1 MSGIALFEKATGPLA
16 EIYARLGKA
25 WTPEMQAVQA
35 RVGKFFQGLSE
46 DPAYA
51 ATSRDIPKGT
61 DRSIAWDLAKKY
73 GLDPH
78 SLITDQGSL
87 TVRPSGASISPIGDT
102 PLTLAAAL
110 REAPENRRA
119 VLMDR
124 IKFAKDAD
132 MAPYGDYHAIDMMG
146 AEAGSGLAKK
156 FYPLFTDW
164 LLAHPGTAALDL
176 GLSETNMQKKGLYQ
190 AMAMEK
196 YGDKGRNLMQIA
208 PEQLDGNYGSFKNDG
223 QFQRSDTPTQIG
235 ALNMAMGNNTTA
247 KVRALMKK
255 VDDERSAWLNGE
267 SIFQNNMD
275 GMDKFNDSYL
285 TARKLGLSDSFTPS
299 SNMDFNRIG
308 DSIGDLSS
316 QLGIARPVGYDTL
329 RRSGLTNDFL
339 INPDMDPRDFL
350 GSETIRGLAKAKGG
364 RVQVPGTHSGSLTQC
379 YCGAK

>member
-1 MSGIALFEKATGPLA
+1 MSGIALLEKATGPLA

-25 WTPEMQAVQA
+25 WTPEMQAMQA
-35 RVGKFFQGLSE
+35 RVGKFFQGLAE
-46 DPAYA
+46 DPAYS

-61 DRSIAWDLAKKY
+61 DRSIAWDLAKKH

-102 PLTLAAAL
+102 PLTLTAAL
-110 REAPENRRA
+110 RTANEDRRA
-119 VLMDR
+119 TLNNR
-124 IKFAKDAD
+124 IQFSKDAG
-132 MAPYGDYHAIDMMG
+132 MAPYGDFHAIDMMG
-146 AEAGSGLAKK
+146 ALAGTGMAKK

-164 LLAHPGTAALDL
+164 LLAHPGTAALEL
-176 GLSETNMQKKGLYQ
+176 GLSEPNMQKKGLYQ

-196 YGDKGRNLMQIA
+196 YGDRGRNLMQIA
-208 PEQLDGNYGSFKNDG
+208 PEQLDGNYGAFGNDR
-223 QFQRSDTPTQIG
+223 QFQRSGTPTQIG
-235 ALNMAMGNNTTA
+235 ALNMAIGNNTTA
-247 KVRALMKK
+247 KIRELLSASGNRFASKDLSGLGEFSSP
-255 VDDERSAWLNGE
+255 DDLAKFDYSL
-267 SIFQNNMD
+267 QNA
-275 GMDKFNDSYL
+275 K
-285 TARKLGLSDSFTPS
+285 RLGLSENFTPS

-339 INPDMDPRDFL
+339 TNPDMDPRDFL

-364 RVQVPGTHSGSLTQC
+364 HVQVPGTHPGPLSQC
-379 YCGAK
+379 GCGAK